1 MPRFAASLSMLFTEG
16 PCLDR
21 FEAAAKAGFRA
32 VLQRDDLTL
41 ALFNAPLGTA
51 RLIEPLIEHDVR
63 DYFLM
68 SLTQACDVL
77 GKVARPHARLQLDL
91 SHQQMTA
98 GGLAVAI
105 REFWPLAGH
114 IQIAGVPGRHE
125 PDVGEIN
132 YRYLFDVVDHLGY
145 KGWNGCENRPRA
157 ATLRGLGGWARD
169 IGIGI

>member
-1 MPRFAASLSMLFTEG
+1 MPR
-16 PCLDR
+16 P
-21 FEAAAKAGFRA
+21 FRSGGQGGLQGR
-32 VLQRDDLTL
+32 LQRDDLTL

-51 RLIEPLIEHDVR
+51 SLIEPLIEHDVR

-91 SHQQMTA
+91 SHWQMTA
-98 GGLAVAI
+98 GGLAGAI
-105 REFWPLAGH
+105 REFWSLAGH
-114 IQIAGVPGRHE
+114 IRIAGVPWRHE

-132 YRYLFDVVDHLGY
+132 CRYIFDVVDHLGY